1 MAEFIVLPKMTLT
14 MEEGLLGEWYVKEGD
29 VIKED
34 DPLCSVENEKETA
47 DVLSVYEGTILKLI
61 GIEGEVY
68 PANAPIAVVGE
79 PDEDYSALL
88 AAAEAKKAAKE
99 SGSTQV
105 QMPVTR
111 LQSDVI
117 NDSKVAMMPKVRKLV
132 QQKGIDLDELAA
144 FCGGRRITE
153 AEVEAF
159 EQSRSVPGPKVEIE
173 EGDEVVA
180 ASAMRKTISKNMME
194 SCRNTASLTNFIEA
208 DLTDAFALINKL
220 KSEDK
225 KVSLTAVIIK
235 AAAFALREHK
245 IVNTVY
251 REDPGEI
258 IYKNRVNIAC
268 AVDLP
273 EGLAVPVILDAD
285 IKSVY
290 EISDE
295 VKEFAGKGR
304 KGSITNE
311 EMQHGTFT
319 VSNVGM
325 LDTLTF
331 TPIINY
337 PQTAILGVGT
347 VRTLPRYTDDNF
359 EVVKPRKIMQLAI
372 TYDHRIIDGAPA
384 SRFLQS
390 IKALLQDPAVLF
402 QAPEKL
408 E

>member
-1 MAEFIVLPKMTLT
+1 MAEFIILPKMTLT
-14 MEEGLLGEWYVKEGD
+14 MEEGLIGEWYVKEGD

-34 DPLCSVENEKETA
+34 DPLCSVENEKEVA

-61 GIEGEVY
+61 AAEGEVY

-79 PDEDYSALL
+79 PGEDYSSLL
-88 AAAEAKKAAKE
+88 AEAEAKKEAKE
-99 SGSTQV
+99 AVNTQV
-105 QMPVTR
+105 LMPVTR
-111 LQSDVI
+111 IQSDAG
-117 NDSKVAMMPKVRKLV
+117 DDTKAKMMPKVRKLI
-132 QQKGIDLDELAA
+132 QQKGIDLNELIA
-144 FCGGRRITE
+144 FCGGRKITE

-159 EQSRSVPGPKVEIE
+159 EQSRGGPKVEIE
-173 EGDEVVA
+173 DGDEVIS
-180 ASAMRKTISKNMME
+180 ASAMRKTISKKMME
-194 SCRNTASLTNFIEA
+194 SCSNTASLTNFIEA

-220 KSEDK
+220 KGEGK
-225 KVSLTAVIIK
+225 KISVTALIIK

-258 IYKNRVNIAC
+258 IYKAKVNIAC

-273 EGLAVPVILDAD
+273 EGLVTPVVLDAD
-285 IKSVY
+285 KKNAI
-290 EISDE
+290 EISEE
-295 VKEFAGKGR
+295 VTEFAAKAR
-304 KGSITNE
+304 EGSITNDDLKY
-311 EMQHGTFT
+311 GTFT

-347 VRTLPRYTDDNF
+347 VRTLPRYTDESF
-359 EVVKPRKIMQLAI
+359 TSVEPRKIMLLGI

-390 IKALLQDPAVLF
+390 IKALLQDP
-402 QAPEKL
+402 EKL
-408 E
+408 L